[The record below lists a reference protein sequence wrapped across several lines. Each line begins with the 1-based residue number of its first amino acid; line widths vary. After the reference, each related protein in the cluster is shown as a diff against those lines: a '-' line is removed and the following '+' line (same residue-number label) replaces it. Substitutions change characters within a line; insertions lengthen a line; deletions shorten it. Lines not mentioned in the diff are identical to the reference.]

1 MPRTD
6 MKININGQM
15 VALPEGF
22 DDYIDWSRAAIVELD
37 MHGGHLDPEPDCP
50 APSARGRDII
60 DDVNKFNQACRDLGI
75 PIVHIVNTYRREIDE
90 GKESAWRRITEEH
103 YSLLGE
109 KYVAMTKN
117 FCNLALEDT
126 KWSTLVVENK
136 PGDVV
141 VNTKKRVTAFET
153 TDLDLVMRALGKD
166 VMVITGIMTN
176 CCDLCTAYYA
186 GKQGLQGHPLLRHD
200 PRLEPERRSCRR
212 THVLPLHRPEHQLRR
227 TASRVARAEGVK
239 KRIEPNRLFVN
250 SCGQLW

>member
-22 DDYIDWSRAAIVELD
+22 DAYIDWSRAAIVELD

-60 DDVNKFNQACRDLGI
+60 DNVNKFNQACRDLGI

-90 GKESAWRRITEEH
+90 GKESAWRRITEGH

-186 GKQGLQGHPLLRHD
+186 GSKDYKVILCFDMTRGSNPSDEAAAGLMFSRYIGLNTNSEELLR
-200 PRLEPERRSCRR
+200 EW
-212 THVLPLHRPEHQLRR
+212 
-227 TASRVARAEGVK
+227 RAQK
-239 KRIEPNRLFVN
+239 A
-250 SCGQLW
+250 

>member
-15 VALPEGF
+15 VVLPEGF

-90 GKESAWRRITEEH
+90 GKESAWRRITEGH

-109 KYVAMTKN
+109 KYVAMTK
-117 FCNLALEDT
+117 
-126 KWSTLVVENK
+126 NK

-186 GKQGLQGHPLLRHD
+186 GSKDYKVILCFDMTRGSNPSDEAAAGLMFSRYIGLNTNSEELLREWHA
-200 PRLEPERRSCRR
+200 
-212 THVLPLHRPEHQLRR
+212 QK
-227 TASRVARAEGVK
+227 A
-239 KRIEPNRLFVN
+239 
-250 SCGQLW
+250 